1 MDAAYLLIG
10 LAAGAGIA
18 LLTTRAERR
27 AHARLRDSFAAL
39 SSDALRANNEQFLQL
54 AQAKL
59 GQFQA
64 QATGDLTRREQAI
77 VALVQPISETLKK
90 FDTQIQEVERTRV
103 GAHAR
108 LDEQLRALHTETTS
122 LVKALRSPNVRG
134 QWGELQLRR
143 VVEAAGMIEHCD
155 FAVKESVTGEE
166 GRLTPDLIVR
176 LPGGRNVVVDAK
188 VPATAYL
195 GAQEAAD
202 EPARLA
208 RLKEHARQMRDHVSR
223 LGNKAYW
230 NHFQPA
236 PDLVIL
242 FVPAEALLSAALQ
255 HDPELL
261 EFSLSRSVLLA
272 SPITLVGMLRAV
284 AYGWQQEKIAKNAQE
299 ISDLGRSLYDRICK
313 LAEHFE
319 KLAGGLTKAVEAY
332 NDAVGSMESRVLVTA
347 RRLKD
352 LGVPAGAELP
362 ALPPVDRS
370 VRPTRAPELTGL
382 FDNALDGEV
391 LSEIESGILETRDAK
406 PETT

>member
-1 MDAAYLLIG
+1 MDTVYLLIG
-10 LAAGAGIA
+10 LAAGAGVV
-18 LLTTRAERR
+18 LLATRSERR

-54 AQAKL
+54 AHTKL
-59 GQFQA
+59 GEFQA
-64 QATGDLTRREQAI
+64 QAAGDLARREQAI
-77 VALVQPISETLKK
+77 ATLVQPITETLKK

-143 VVEAAGMIEHCD
+143 VVEAAGLIEHCD
-155 FAVKESVTGEE
+155 FTVKESVTGED

-195 GAQEAAD
+195 AAQEANDDA
-202 EPARLA
+202 ARLA
-208 RLKEHARQMRDHVSR
+208 RLKEHARQMRDHVNR

-230 NHFQPA
+230 THFQPT

-284 AYGWQQEKIAKNAQE
+284 AYGWQQEKVAKNAQE
-299 ISDLGRSLYDRICK
+299 ISDLGRMLYERICK
-313 LAEHFE
+313 LAEHFD

-352 LGVPAGAELP
+352 LGVAAGAELP
-362 ALPPVDRS
+362 ALPAVDRTA
-370 VRPTRAPELTGL
+370 RPTRAPELTGL
-382 FDNALDGEV
+382 FDHALDGEV
-391 LSEIESGILETRDAK
+391 LSEVESGAPARDVI
-406 PETT
+406 